1 MIVTS
6 VTGVAVSFRTVTLA
20 APHANVQAANRPI
33 TSASDSVELSQQAAA
48 EARTTDPTTARDE
61 TQLKLLDTDRDGVVS
76 RTEFTAGA
84 SVAIRRYT
92 NLPQV

>member
-1 MIVTS
+1 MTVTS
-6 VTGVAVSFRTVTLA
+6 VTAVAVSFRTVTLA
-20 APHANVQAANRPI
+20 PHANAQAANRPI
-33 TSASDSVELSQQAAA
+33 ASASDSVELSQQAAA

-61 TQLKLLDTDRDGVVS
+61 MQLKLLDTDRDGVVS

>member
-1 MIVTS
+1 MTVTS
-6 VTGVAVSFRTVTLA
+6 VTAGAVSFRTGTL
-20 APHANVQAANRPI
+20 APHANVQAAHRPT
-33 TSASDSVELSQQAAA
+33 TSSSDSVELSQQAAA

-61 TQLKLLDTDRDGVVS
+61 TQLKLLDTDHDGVVS

>member
-1 MIVTS
+1 M
-6 VTGVAVSFRTVTLA
+6 
-20 APHANVQAANRPI
+20 
-33 TSASDSVELSQQAAA
+33 EQQAAA

>member
-1 MIVTS
+1 MTVTS
-6 VTGVAVSFRTVTLA
+6 VTAVAVSFCTVTLA
-20 APHANVQAANRPI
+20 PHANAQAANRST

-48 EARTTDPTTARDE
+48 EARTTDPTMARDE
-61 TQLKLLDTDRDGVVS
+61 MQLKLLDTDRDGVVS

>member
-1 MIVTS
+1 MEH
-6 VTGVAVSFRTVTLA
+6 
-20 APHANVQAANRPI
+20 P
-33 TSASDSVELSQQAAA
+33 AAA

-61 TQLKLLDTDRDGVVS
+61 TQLKLLDTDCAGVVS

>member
-1 MIVTS
+1 MTVTGL
-6 VTGVAVSFRTVTLA
+6 TGVAASFRTVTPA
-20 APHANVQAANRPI
+20 APHPNVRAANRPT

-48 EARTTDPTTARDE
+48 EARTIDPTTARDE
-61 TQLKLLDTDRDGVVS
+61 TQLKALDTDRDGVVS

-84 SVAIRRYT
+84 HVGIRRYT

>member
-1 MIVTS
+1 MTVTS
-6 VTGVAVSFRTVTLA
+6 VTAVAVSFRTVTL
-20 APHANVQAANRPI
+20 APHANVQAANRP

-61 TQLKLLDTDRDGVVS
+61 MQLKLLDTDRDGVVS